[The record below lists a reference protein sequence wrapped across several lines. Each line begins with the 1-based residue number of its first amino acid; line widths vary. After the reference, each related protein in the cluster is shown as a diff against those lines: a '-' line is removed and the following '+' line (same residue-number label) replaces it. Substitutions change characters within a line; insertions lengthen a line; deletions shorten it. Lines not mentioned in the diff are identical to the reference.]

1 MKNLLVMLLW
11 DCFTEFFN
19 SHLILH
25 ELRTQLNYTGE
36 SPRHSLKKR
45 SLLVLS
51 NSHVVTHEPQPFLE
65 NVIQV
70 GGLHIK
76 ATKPLPAD
84 LQAFMDSSPQ
94 GYLLVL
100 YRVFNGNSVAW
111 NSMQLF
117 EIVRNCSQN
126 CAELCRIAWKLQG
139 LQLCASKIHLRHWK
153 P

>member
-36 SPRHSLKKR
+36 NLRNSLKKR

-65 NVIQV
+65 NVVQV

-76 ATKPLPAD
+76 ATKPLPVD
-84 LQAFMDSSPQ
+84 LQVFMDSSPQ
-94 GYLLVL
+94 GYLLL
-100 YRVFNGNSVAW
+100 S
-111 NSMQLF
+111 
-117 EIVRNCSQN
+117 ICSQI
-126 CAELCRIAWKLQG
+126 LT
-139 LQLCASKIHLRHWK
+139 
-153 P
+153 

>member
-36 SPRHSLKKR
+36 SPRDSLKKR

-76 ATKPLPAD
+76 ATKPLPVD
-84 LQAFMDSSPQ
+84 LQVFMDSSPQ
-94 GYLLVL
+94 GYLLL
-100 YRVFNGNSVAW
+100 S
-111 NSMQLF
+111 
-117 EIVRNCSQN
+117 ICSQI
-126 CAELCRIAWKLQG
+126 LT
-139 LQLCASKIHLRHWK
+139 
-153 P
+153 

>member
-25 ELRTQLNYTGE
+25 ELRMQLNYTGE

-76 ATKPLPAD
+76 ATKPLPSD

-100 YRVFNGNSVAW
+100 FMVFNRNSVAW
-111 NSMQLF
+111 NCAEFHATFRNCAQLF
-117 EIVRNCSQN
+117 S
-126 CAELCRIAWKLQG
+126 ELCRIV
-139 LQLCASKIHLRHWK
+139 
-153 P
+153 